1 MPRVVQEIGAPN
13 VFNINVVGVVPA
25 WWPWF
30 IESEPI
36 AAVLEAVIPADK
48 PGTAHAEPVVT
59 TKMGTVTVVRNA
71 AIMVAVVATVVSS
84 TLSLLPS
91 APLSLLCALWLL

>member
-1 MPRVVQEIGAPN
+1 
-13 VFNINVVGVVPA
+13 
-25 WWPWF
+25 
-30 IESEPI
+30 
-36 AAVLEAVIPADK
+36 
-48 PGTAHAEPVVT
+48 
-59 TKMGTVTVVRNA
+59 MGTVTVVRNA